1 MDNVI
6 RVGKVSTV
14 DYQTGMIRVVYHD
27 QDDSVTRPI
36 PTLSTEYTMPKRGD
50 QVLVI
55 HLSNGTEAGVILG
68 RPWSDKNR
76 PPESGP
82 GLYRKEL
89 GQAIGEA
96 VIRYLDG
103 SMTIQVGALHITG
116 GLTIKGDLKVTGDLT
131 VTGKI
136 AANEVAATVDVV
148 GGGISLAHHTHTCS
162 CAVSSGTTSP
172 PK

>member
-1 MDNVI
+1 MDNEI

-14 DYQTGMIRVVYHD
+14 DYQPGMIRVVYHD

-36 PTLSTEYTMPKRGD
+36 PTLSTEYKMPKIGD

-96 VIRYLDG
+96 VIRYNLEKFPP
-103 SMTIQVGALHITG
+103 
-116 GLTIKGDLKVTGDLT
+116 IKMKETAHF
-131 VTGKI
+131 I
-136 AANEVAATVDVV
+136 SPWPFAA
-148 GGGISLAHHTHTCS
+148 AH
-162 CAVSSGTTSP
+162 P
-172 PK
+172 LPQK